1 MNTKKNLTEIMEE
14 ENLTITD
21 LLEYLQVN
29 EEMVRAAAKSK
40 ENEKV
45 YGKIRL
51 TPVSFSK
58 ISAFI
63 QKAKSKLAAKKLEKQ
78 ERKLA
83 TLKERIAEGAISKDQ
98 LARIAF
104 KVAQLEEKLNALK
117 YQSRVEGKVLN
128 RALKIK
134 KAMQEQIVLASDD
147 LYYFEK
153 NPFTPNE
160 KSVNNQE
167 RSSIA
172 EQLDQNLN
180 EDVPNKTETLSMAD
194 QLDEELNKEVPP
206 VTTTQAKEEKPIS
219 MAEQL
224 DQNLRESSPVSEPAA
239 MSASEVAPYDDQVQI
254 DSEVYQSALD
264 AKKRRIAEENHQ
276 LDNYL
281 LNGAANTYH
290 LKHDEII
297 QDRPT
302 LTQDKEQLEQALS
315 SLRDSAS
322 NDYIRREYQRDLDR
336 VNELLRNS
344 NTSRTENVSSH
355 AMNAPVD
362 ASLTDLIKAAEEE
375 ERRAQE
381 LADQARLAK
390 EEALQAA
397 REKDEKQR
405 MALET
410 DERYRQLL
418 QEAKVTIEAR
428 SQRARERAEQER
440 LELARNRELVD
451 GIRRDSQEIAAKVA
465 QRQNDISQ
473 LESVLGQ
480 YKGDNTS
487 RSSMR

>member
-1 MNTKKNLTEIMEE
+1 MNTKKKIAELMDEYDLELTDLMDYLTINKKMVKKAAKKKEE
-14 ENLTITD
+14 EK
-21 LLEYLQVN
+21 EY
-29 EEMVRAAAKSK
+29 S
-40 ENEKV
+40 
-45 YGKIRL
+45 KIRL

-58 ISAFI
+58 VGTFF
-63 QKAKSKLAAKKLEKQ
+63 QKGLLRLKSKRAAAKLETQ
-78 ERKLA
+78 EEKLA
-83 TLKERIAEGAISKDQ
+83 SLQERIAEGAISKDQ

-104 KVAQLEEKLNALK
+104 KVAQLEEKIHTLQ

-128 RALKIK
+128 RALKLRG
-134 KAMQEQIVLASDD
+134 AMKDQLVLGSDD

-160 KSVNNQE
+160 KVANNQE
-167 RSSIA
+167 PSPLA
-172 EQLDQNLN
+172 EQLDQDLK
-180 EDVPNKTETLSMAD
+180 ESVSEKEETLSMAD
-194 QLDEELNKEVPP
+194 QLNEELNKDVPP
-206 VTTTQAKEEKPIS
+206 AMEPQMEKQEPMS
-219 MAEQL
+219 MKDQL
-224 DQNLRESSPVSEPAA
+224 DQNLGESSVASKPVET
-239 MSASEVAPYDDQVQI
+239 PYDDQVQI
-254 DSEVYQSALD
+254 DSEVYQSALE
-264 AKKRRIAEENHQ
+264 AKKKRIAEENHQ

-281 LNGAANTYH
+281 LNGGGNTYH